1 MRLIEI
7 LNRID
12 SLKQNQLED
21 AVKRSWLS
29 DMEEQIVNEVVK
41 THEMPERVLGNEL
54 VQRYL
59 ETGERM
65 YDENTDPDTELI
77 APPPYD
83 DLYFWWLAAKV
94 DLINLDNKQYKNDY
108 QMYNNAYLTF
118 QDYWNRTY
126 MPIQKVCSFLS
137 RAGKEKNDVFT

>member
-1 MRLIEI
+1 MKLIEV

-12 SLKQNQLED
+12 SLKQNQLDD
-21 AVKRSWLS
+21 AVKRGWLS
-29 DMEEQIVNEVVK
+29 DMEEQIVNEVVE
-41 THEMPERVLGNEL
+41 THEMPEKVLGNEL

-65 YDENTDPDTELI
+65 YDEGTDPDTELI

-126 MPIQKVCSFLS
+126 MPVQKVGSFLS
-137 RAGKEKNDVFT
+137 RVGKERNDVFT